1 MAVKY
6 VKEFSFGGK
15 VCSTPKANRYS
26 IGGRVSNDPNP
37 IAADKA
43 KVNAGTRRTLSPQNL
58 ADGGKVKSAL
68 SSMER
73 KSPQEKQ
80 SIADGIANYA
90 GGNKPGLIQR
100 TIDAAKR
107 ANPKTTAAMGF
118 EPPPDDY
125 ARGGKVFGRG
135 GLPRE
140 KGSIQDPSIKP
151 FKRPSRRGKA

>member
-1 MAVKY
+1 MACKY
-6 VKEFSFGGK
+6 VKEFQFGGK
-15 VCSTPKANRYS
+15 VSNSGVPK
-26 IGGRVSNDPNP
+26 SNHY
-37 IAADKA
+37 
-43 KVNAGTRRTLSPQNL
+43 

-68 SSMER
+68 SSIER